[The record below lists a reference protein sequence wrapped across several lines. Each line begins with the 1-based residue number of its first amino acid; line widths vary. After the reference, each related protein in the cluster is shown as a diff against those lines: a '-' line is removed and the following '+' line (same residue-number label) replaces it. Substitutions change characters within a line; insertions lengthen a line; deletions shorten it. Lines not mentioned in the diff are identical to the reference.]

1 MAGLVE
7 DAVRRLQAAIALLDA
22 NVARRLDSEHGKTD
36 LETELQLM
44 QDDRA
49 RLAVE
54 LESTATRL
62 NRVEH
67 ATDHVE
73 RRLHAAIGTI
83 EEVLAHV
90 EPVRDGAEG

>member
-1 MAGLVE
+1 MSGAVD
-7 DAVRRLQAAIALLDA
+7 DALRRLQVAIGALE
-22 NVARRLDSEHGKTD
+22 VTIARRLDVEHRRGD

-54 LESTATRL
+54 LESTSARL
-62 NRVEH
+62 NRVET

-73 RRLHAAIGTI
+73 QRVHNAIGTI
-83 EEVLAHV
+83 RDVLS
-90 EPVRDGAEG
+90 RAETSSREA

>member
-1 MAGLVE
+1 MSAAVD
-7 DAVRRLQAAIALLDA
+7 DALKRLQVAIGALE
-22 NVARRLDSEHGKTD
+22 VTIARRLDVEHRRGD

-54 LESTATRL
+54 LESTSARL
-62 NRVEH
+62 NRVET

-73 RRLHAAIGTI
+73 RRVHNAIGTI
-83 EEVLAHV
+83 RGVLSRAETSPREV
-90 EPVRDGAEG
+90 

>member
-1 MAGLVE
+1 MSAAVD
-7 DAVRRLQAAIALLDA
+7 DALKRLQVALGALEVT
-22 NVARRLDSEHGKTD
+22 VARRLDVEHRRGD

-54 LESTATRL
+54 LESTSARL
-62 NRVEH
+62 NRVET

-73 RRLHAAIGTI
+73 RRVHDAIGTI
-83 EEVLAHV
+83 RDVLA
-90 EPVRDGAEG
+90 RAETTPREA

>member
-1 MAGLVE
+1 MSVLVE
-7 DAVRRLQAAIALLDA
+7 DALRRLQAAVALLEV
-22 NVARRLDSEHGKTD
+22 NVGRRLDTEHGKSD

-49 RLAVE
+49 RLAVD
-54 LESTATRL
+54 LESTSARL

-73 RRLHAAIGTI
+73 RRLEAAIGTI
-83 EEVLAHV
+83 EEVLARA
-90 EPVRDGAEG
+90 EPAQSAAED

>member
-1 MAGLVE
+1 MSAAVD
-7 DAVRRLQAAIALLDA
+7 DALKRLQVAIGALE
-22 NVARRLDSEHGKTD
+22 VTIARRLDVEHRRGD

-54 LESTATRL
+54 LESTSARL
-62 NRVEH
+62 NRVET

-73 RRLHAAIGTI
+73 RRVHNAIGTI
-83 EEVLAHV
+83 RDVLSRAETSPREV
-90 EPVRDGAEG
+90 